1 MIPEIVAPR
10 IYMFCRSKVKFSF
23 QSVTHK
29 DDGSM
34 TEVAIDFATY
44 GTKPSGDRSGAYL
57 FLPDGPAE
65 VSAFWSVAG
74 QCTQSQMKMS

>member
-1 MIPEIVAPR
+1 M
-10 IYMFCRSKVKFSF
+10 KFSF

-44 GTKPSGDRSGAYL
+44 GTKPSGDRSPSRGLGDVYKRQPL
-57 FLPDGPAE
+57 
-65 VSAFWSVAG
+65 VSSTCVFSLCVVNSG
-74 QCTQSQMKMS
+74 SLLIMFMFRK

>member
-1 MIPEIVAPR
+1 
-10 IYMFCRSKVKFSF
+10 MFCRSKVKFSF

-34 TEVAIDFATY
+34 TEVAIDFVTY

-65 VSAFWSVAG
+65 VSAFWYVAG
-74 QCTQSQMKMS
+74 QCTKNHMEMS

>member
-1 MIPEIVAPR
+1 
-10 IYMFCRSKVKFSF
+10 
-23 QSVTHK
+23 
-29 DDGSM
+29 M

-74 QCTQSQMKMS
+74 QCTQSHMKMSEICAELNGNLLSCMKGWDLHFQVV